1 MASISLPPQSTPGF
15 QHFDASLPR
24 ADSTRRLTMPP
35 LPNPPFVFPFRES
48 DGPNSQAEMPQRLT
62 PPALPAFSFNPGSE
76 QSLQPPS
83 VPHPRPNGHRRRPSE
98 YVGGDQL
105 VTPGSGETGHKRQE
119 SSPPAQ
125 PSAPSGPSPGRGP
138 GRRHHAHRRS
148 AAVSGVDMVAIS
160 KALGTATGAGSAS
173 GTSGDRVADNGH
185 ENTSRPLSYS
195 GGSLGRPTPP
205 VSPQFPPDSSIPPV
219 PPIPAA
225 IHIEPAPIDDNTEIG
240 RPVSAVLHEPPVV
253 QETPTTE
260 PSDNLTPPTPGPSPN
275 RKSKPRPKTADA
287 SLAFE
292 LMQSHNI
299 PDMPTVKRSKST
311 GHSRSR
317 KSMSTGHL
325 TATLANQA
333 SDDAHSTDTSR
344 PSLSDDGSETASDV
358 DHDENSHK
366 KSRSKSKKLKKKRV
380 RSWAGSLLTRGKS
393 KRHPKTEA
401 KSEKIEA
408 ETDSP
413 VESKPASNRPTLT
426 RTNSEVGSVM
436 EVDFDND
443 DVVVL
448 RTPTNPEAP
457 ISTANRQ
464 EEPPMP
470 APTLETAWKPRSF
483 YEQNAQVE
491 TLSSP
496 VIDLDA
502 ALGPFNTPDMRP
514 TPGCPSNF
522 SVVSQRMYSGGRR
535 GEFVGPEMRYHRRTE
550 SAPVMQPFDRS
561 VLNANRLGGTGT
573 GEAPDVFDEEEEDEF
588 LAANQSPRNGRVE
601 KAAEA
606 PVEVD
611 TTAVAHDE
619 QKSVISH
626 DSADTLTRAPQPS
639 PKQHAN
645 GLGIRPTD
653 EILEAKSEE
662 TSTPAEGDFIDSI
675 QPMGNPFAGQSRNP
689 VEILKSEES
698 GPKALV
704 ASSPDV
710 SPRFLAVDKRPATS
724 PHELLSSLPSF
735 SLSAGVS
742 PSDSSFP
749 SPDVPPRSFNDR
761 QFSSH
766 SYHHLPSEYPYV
778 SVEDVP
784 SLSSSAST
792 MTNRFSTSFFPRTR
806 LSSDR
811 AASFSATVNR
821 RTSQANASKRSS
833 LASLSKLVASAHPE
847 RSNSKLNQEEKP
859 PGDAPDKTKK
869 RHRRLSRLMQFWKP
883 KDKDQA
889 DIDATPSSGR
899 PF

>member
-1 MASISLPPQSTPGF
+1 MASISLPPQSRPGF

-24 ADSTRRLTMPP
+24 AESTRRLTMPP
-35 LPNPPFVFPFRES
+35 LPNPPFVFPFRDS
-48 DGPNSQAEMPQRLT
+48 DRPDSQAEMSQRLA

-160 KALGTATGAGSAS
+160 KALGTATGAGSAPC
-173 GTSGDRVADNGH
+173 TSDDRMADNGH
-185 ENTSRPLSYS
+185 EDISRPLSYS
-195 GGSLGRPTPP
+195 AGSLGRPTPP
-205 VSPQFPPDSSIPPV
+205 ASPQFPPDSSIPPV

-253 QETPTTE
+253 EDAPSTE
-260 PSDNLTPPTPGPSPN
+260 PLDNLTPTPGPTPN

-299 PDMPTVKRSKST
+299 PDVPTVKRSKST

-325 TATLANQA
+325 NATLANQA

-358 DHDENSHK
+358 DHDEDTQK
-366 KSRSKSKKLKKKRV
+366 KSRSKSKKKKKRV

-401 KSEKIEA
+401 KSEKTEA

-413 VESKPASNRPTLT
+413 AKNKSASNRPTLT
-426 RTNSEVGSVM
+426 RTNSEVGSVI
-436 EVDFDND
+436 EVDFDSD

-457 ISTANRQ
+457 ISAANRQ
-464 EEPPMP
+464 EERPMP
-470 APTLETAWKPRSF
+470 APSLETAWKPRSF

-514 TPGCPSNF
+514 TPGGRSNF

-561 VLNANRLGGTGT
+561 ALNLNRLGGTGT

-601 KAAEA
+601 KAPE
-606 PVEVD
+606 PQVELD
-611 TTAVAHDE
+611 TTAPADDE

-626 DSADTLTRAPQPS
+626 DSADTLTRVSQSSPQ
-639 PKQHAN
+639 KHAT
-645 GLGIRPTD
+645 GLGIHPTD
-653 EILEAKSEE
+653 ETVEDKSEE
-662 TSTPAEGDFIDSI
+662 TSTSVEGGSIDFA

-689 VEILKSEES
+689 VEILKSEDS
-698 GPKALV
+698 VPKTMA

-724 PHELLSSLPSF
+724 PQELLSSLPSF
-735 SLSAGVS
+735 SLSVGVS

-761 QFSSH
+761 HFSSH
-766 SYHHLPSEYPYV
+766 SYHHLPSEYPYA

-811 AASFSATVNR
+811 ATSFSATVNR

-883 KDKDQA
+883 KDKDQT
-889 DIDATPSSGR
+889 DIDAAPSPER